1 MLSCFRLS
9 SCRGRSPCKP
19 SSCYFSAVRLWCI
32 IRTDKPSQ
40 MHGVPGDRQR
50 LGTNPARSTM
60 LWSLPRFGD
69 EALHLHV
76 VPGGFALSFLRVLG
90 QQAPSGR
97 LPIMMPET
105 EADSIPSGP
114 EKAEIGAASRFVRF
128 CSLSVSLRPSQGL
141 RGAQTGVWP
150 GFGRLAGCLS
160 VMSGDTDRIVDYSEG
175 LRTSYRTRCTRQCR

>member
-1 MLSCFRLS
+1 MI
-9 SCRGRSPCKP
+9 SPK
-19 SSCYFSAVRLWCI
+19 
-32 IRTDKPSQ
+32 
-40 MHGVPGDRQR
+40 
-50 LGTNPARSTM
+50 M

-114 EKAEIGAASRFVRF
+114 EKAEIGAASRWLRF

-141 RGAQTGVWP
+141 RGAQTGGP
-150 GFGRLAGCLS
+150 GFGCLS

>member
-1 MLSCFRLS
+1 MI
-9 SCRGRSPCKP
+9 SPK
-19 SSCYFSAVRLWCI
+19 
-32 IRTDKPSQ
+32 
-40 MHGVPGDRQR
+40 
-50 LGTNPARSTM
+50 M

-160 VMSGDTDRIVDYSEG
+160 VMSGDRQDRG
-175 LRTSYRTRCTRQCR
+175 LQRRTADKLQDPLYTAVSVRR